1 MQKEKKGKGG
11 EEGSLKVST
20 RVVEGVKKLATS
32 KTSINSLCGWLIG
45 EQLEDNKR
53 NILNCIACSD
63 YIKQSPLK
71 ERALSIPDWE
81 KEGKFL
87 RVALSCNPICALGL
101 FVSVSLDEKEAVE
114 PILAD
119 YFRTNAKGLL
129 STLLFQK
136 KEPIIVA
143 ALILNPEI
151 MEKED
156 NTVQAGLDFYRVS
169 LVRTLIGC
177 IVATIKTVFR
187 MISM

>member
-1 MQKEKKGKGG
+1 MQKKGKGG

-20 RVVEGVKKLATS
+20 RVVDGVKKLATS
-32 KTSINSLCGWLIG
+32 KASIHSICGWLIG
-45 EQLEDNKR
+45 EQLEDNKL

-71 ERALSIPDWE
+71 ERAALSIPDWE

-87 RVALSCNPICALGL
+87 WVALSCNPICALG
-101 FVSVSLDEKEAVE
+101 FYVSVSLDEKEAVE

-136 KEPIIVA
+136 NESVIVA

-151 MEKED
+151 TEKEE

-177 IVATIKTVFR
+177 IEVMIKTAFR